1 LVSENPETVVVTGA
15 GRRIGRAVALD
26 LASRGWRVA
35 VHFHTSHEEAE
46 SVVNTIKQAG
56 GTATAL
62 GANLNDWKSA
72 TTLVGRAA
80 DALGPVTCLINNA
93 SLFEDDNAMTAT
105 EGSWD
110 HHMDVNLRAP
120 FALSQAMAKEL
131 PSGSRGNI
139 VNIIDQRVW
148 NLKPDFMSYTV
159 SKVGLWGLTRIL
171 ARGLAPD
178 IRVNAVGPGPTLPSI
193 HQSEQEF
200 EEEWSALPLRRPV
213 TIEDICAGVRFIL
226 EASAMTGQMIA
237 LDGGQH
243 MGFYQE
249 TGDAENPRM

>member
-1 LVSENPETVVVTGA
+1 MSDIPETVVVTGA
-15 GRRIGRAVALD
+15 GRRIGRAIALD
-26 LASRGWRVA
+26 LAARGWRVA
-35 VHFHTSHEEAE
+35 VHFHKSQKDADG
-46 SVVNTIKQAG
+46 VVDTIKRAG

-62 GANLNDWKSA
+62 GADLNDWHATSA
-72 TTLVGRAA
+72 LIGQAA
-80 DALGPVTCLINNA
+80 DVLGPVTCLINNA
-93 SLFEDDNAMTAT
+93 SLFEDDNALTAT

-120 FALSQAMAKEL
+120 FALSQAMAKAL

-193 HQSEQEF
+193 HQSEHEF

-213 TIEDICAGVRFIL
+213 TIEDICGGVRFIL

-249 TGDAENPRM
+249 SGDAENPRI